1 MRLND
6 LEDILI
12 VQIYLENSG
21 TFFLAVKKYV
31 KLRLFVK
38 YYFTISKLEEISWIL
53 DTEEDTSQIQEII
66 GRLN

>member
-6 LEDILI
+6 LEDTLI

>member
-6 LEDILI
+6 LDDILI